1 MPSYIVIDT
10 PIFGI
15 SIVPSSITGSG
26 ARSSVGGG
34 SGFGSVGGV
43 VLVDVV
49 VLDVAV
55 VELVVV
61 VLVVVGTVV
70 VLTAVVVDAGD
81 EVADSGSTDTDSRA
95 GDESFD
101 SRAVA

>member
-49 VLDVAV
+49 VVDVVV

-70 VLTAVVVDAGD
+70 VVTAVVVDAGN
-81 EVADSGSTDTDSRA
+81 EVADSGSIDVDSKA
-95 GDESFD
+95 ADESFV

>member
-34 SGFGSVGGV
+34 SGFGRGGGV

-49 VLDVAV
+49 VLEVVV
-55 VELVVV
+55 VELVV

-70 VLTAVVVDAGD
+70 VVTAVVVDAGD
-81 EVADSGSTDTDSRA
+81 EVADSGFTDTDSRA
-95 GDESFD
+95 GDDSFD

>member
-49 VLDVAV
+49 VVDVVV
-55 VELVVV
+55 VELVV

-70 VLTAVVVDAGD
+70 VVTAVVVDAGN
-81 EVADSGSTDTDSRA
+81 EVADSGSIDVDSKA
-95 GDESFD
+95 ADESFD

>member
-49 VLDVAV
+49 VVDVVV
-55 VELVVV
+55 VELVV

-70 VLTAVVVDAGD
+70 VVTAVVVDAGD
-81 EVADSGSTDTDSRA
+81 EVADSGSIDVDSKA
-95 GDESFD
+95 ADESFD